1 MNEKDL
7 SQYIE
12 KIVIVQRISKAG
24 NPYERAEIVFKGG
37 YVVPVFLDSDKMYIV
52 KNIVT
57 RD

>member
-7 SQYIE
+7 LPYIE
-12 KIVIVQRISKAG
+12 KLVIVQRVSKAG

-37 YVVPVFLDSDKMYIV
+37 YVVPVFLDSDQMYIV
-52 KNIVT
+52 KNIVA

>member
-37 YVVPVFLDSDKMYIV
+37 YVVPVFLDSDQMYIV
-52 KNIVT
+52 KNIVA

>member
-37 YVVPVFLDSDKMYIV
+37 YTVPVFLDSDKMYIV
-52 KNIVT
+52 KNIIS